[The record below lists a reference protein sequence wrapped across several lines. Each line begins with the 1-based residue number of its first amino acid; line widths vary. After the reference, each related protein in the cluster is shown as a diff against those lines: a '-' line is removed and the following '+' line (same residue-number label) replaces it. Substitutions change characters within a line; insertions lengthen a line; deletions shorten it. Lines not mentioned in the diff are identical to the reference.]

1 MTSDAQ
7 GNRPLSEEELQELVA
22 SSDAGARNPIGAVGL
37 SLAIIAVSWSIFQVV
52 LASPLSNYLLP
63 GAVNNNS
70 RLIHL
75 AFALCLGFMAY
86 PAMGRESRNAFSFA
100 LGHLGT
106 AIGIGA
112 FALALI
118 IANVPGVTIS
128 VAVSLG
134 ALIALALII
143 PTFLNGSNQATP
155 LERVASAIGIF
166 IAIGVLTY
174 SGTAILGQYLTG
186 GWGNALQGVS
196 IVCAL
201 GAAALMVFFYLR
213 QWSDPESSFVPLQ
226 DWVLATAGVY
236 VAIYGF
242 LNYQKIVDSGGL
254 ADDVDKFF
262 ALAGLLILFEAARR
276 ALGPAMAIIATIFL
290 AYVFFGSSDYVP
302 EVIRW
307 KGASLK
313 KAMSHMWITSEG
325 VFGIALG
332 VSTKFVFL
340 FVLFGALLD
349 KAGAGNYFI
358 KMAFGALGHLKGG
371 PAKAAV
377 VGSAATGLISGS
389 SIANVVTTGTFTIPL
404 MKRVG
409 FSSEQA
415 GSVEVASS
423 VNGQIMPPVMG
434 AAAFLMVEYVGISYV
449 EVITHAFLPAA
460 ISYIAL
466 VYIVHLEAVKRNMPT
481 LGNRVVSMGRTIGGM
496 ALFFAGFAALCYGV
510 QYPVQWVVALMP
522 GASGLTLSLLVV
534 LAYGALLKLAAGVE
548 DLVPDDPNAK
558 EVELPEVAKIY
569 KAGLHYLL
577 PIIVLVYFLMIEQK
591 SPGLSAFWATALLFV
606 ILLTQKPLKAIFR
619 GQSNLLQTFVEGVSD
634 LWAGLIDGARNMIG
648 IALATATAG
657 VIVGTVTLTGVG
669 QVMADLVEFLSGGNL
684 ILMLVMVGLLSLVL
698 GMGLPTTANYI
709 VVSSLMAGV
718 VVELGAQS
726 GLIVPLIAV
735 HLFVFYFGIM
745 ADVTPPVGL
754 ASFAA
759 AAVSGG
765 DAIRTG
771 FVAFFYSLRTVA
783 LPFVFIFNTDLLLI
797 DVTWVQGILVAI
809 SATIAILVFT
819 AGTMGYFLTRSR
831 IYESILLVL
840 VAFALFRPDFFM
852 NRIMPPHTTV
862 APSALIQAL
871 DAAQPGDELR
881 LTIRGPDFDTGDTAS
896 TTLVVSAV
904 EGLNGTELA
913 EKTGLVLLPEAERM
927 PLDAP
932 GFGTPAEQKLESF
945 DFYGDTPVEIV
956 EVLAPSTQLPKEL
969 IFIPA
974 LLLLAL
980 VALLQRGRARQTQ
993 GVPA

>member
-22 SSDAGARNPIGAVGL
+22 SSDAGARNPAGNVGL
-37 SLAIIAVSWSIFQVV
+37 FLAIVAVIWSVFQVI
-52 LASPLSNYLLP
+52 LASPVSNLLLP
-63 GAVNNNS
+63 GSVVNNS
-70 RLIHL
+70 RQIHL
-75 AFALCLGFMAY
+75 AFAIFLAYAAY
-86 PAMGRESRNAFSFA
+86 PAFRSSPRGYIPVQDWIFA
-100 LGHLGT
+100 AAGT
-106 AIGIGA
+106 AI
-112 FALALI
+112 ALY
-118 IANVPGVTIS
+118 GY
-128 VAVSLG
+128 
-134 ALIALALII
+134 
-143 PTFLNGSNQATP
+143 
-155 LERVASAIGIF
+155 IF
-166 IAIGVLTY
+166 
-174 SGTAILGQYLTG
+174 
-186 GWGNALQGVS
+186 
-196 IVCAL
+196 
-201 GAAALMVFFYLR
+201 
-213 QWSDPESSFVPLQ
+213 
-226 DWVLATAGVY
+226 
-236 VAIYGF
+236 
-242 LNYQKIVDSGGL
+242 YQKIVDSGGL
-254 ADDVDKFF
+254 ADDMDKWF
-262 ALAGLLILFEAARR
+262 ALAGLILLFEAARR

-290 AYVFFGSSDYVP
+290 AYVFFGSSEWVP

-358 KMAFGALGHLKGG
+358 KMAFGALGHLRGG

-409 FSSEQA
+409 FTSEQA

-496 ALFFAGFAALCYGV
+496 ALFFAGFAGLCYGV
-510 QYPVQWVVALMP
+510 QFPVQWIVAAMP
-522 GASGLTLSLLVV
+522 DASGLMLSALLV
-534 LAYGALLKLAAGVE
+534 LTYIGLLWLAAGVD
-548 DLVPDDPNAK
+548 DLVPDDPNSEK
-558 EVELPEVAKIY
+558 VELPVVAEIY

-619 GQSNLLQTFVEGVSD
+619 GQNSAANAFKEGVTD
-634 LWAGLIDGARNMIG
+634 LWNGLIDGARNMIG

-669 QVMADLVEFLSGGNL
+669 QVMSELVEFVSGGNL

-771 FVAFFYSLRTVA
+771 FTAFFYSLRTVA

-797 DVTWVQGILVAI
+797 DVNWMQGILVAI

-819 AGTMGYFLTRSR
+819 AGTMGYFVSRSR
-831 IYESILLVL
+831 IYESVLLVFA
-840 VAFALFRPDFFM
+840 AFALFRPDFFM
-852 NRIMPPHTTV
+852 DRVMPPYAAV
-862 APSALIQAL
+862 PPAELVQAL
-871 DAAQPGDELR
+871 DAADAGAEFR
-881 LTIRGPDFDTGDTAS
+881 ITVEGPDFDTGEIKS
-896 TTLVVSAV
+896 TTMVLTAGGAGGQQAV
-904 EGLNGTELA
+904 DAYGLLLLE
-913 EKTGLVLLPEAERM
+913 EDGLVK
-927 PLDAP
+927 LDEP
-932 GFGTPAEQKLESF
+932 MFGTPAAPSLESF
-945 DFYGDTPVEIV
+945 DFYADEPVRIQAIQ
-956 EVLAPSTQLPKEL
+956 APASQLPKEL

-974 LLLLAL
+974 LLLVAL
-980 VALLQRGRARQTQ
+980 VALLQRGRAREQE